1 MELPT
6 PFDTRIYNEIINSL
20 KKQYP
25 DNVISHLNKVNPKLY
40 SKVRKIA
47 KELGLS
53 PSEYCKQLG
62 FEVINGRQ
70 TTRAVAS
77 YDIQTMRKLLD
88 EFDINEARL
97 AAILNCSR
105 QNINDKLKR
114 NSSNADGTW
123 LMLLDSNE
131 ESQICNQIQE
141 MKDTEIGDKFSFSL
155 LTSRENPYK
164 KALIFREGTTVKVA
178 FELPATIE
186 NALQTN
192 NLDIFTA
199 KELQIVDM
207 LESIWIAQG
216 SQKSNG
222 QKRIYLDANQK
233 IKIKSLAAN
242 HNMEFADYL
251 DLQGFSYIDKRSVSD
266 EDILEKISKYADK
279 DRKIHLNST
288 DDDYFFFTS
297 RASRTHQNIY
307 QFFQSYGCHYER
319 GHDVGDTFEKHRQ
332 IIEQRYKVDSNRIY
346 ISSYDPYYGTLSSF
360 AVKNNLSLDKLIASF
375 GFERIAHKKDLP
387 TSYVPFDYTLE
398 LNKSDRLDEQNI
410 AAALASIC
418 NENGEV
424 YLDVTSYLYYILFLK
439 AKAENTN
446 ITSIVQTFGYTRVF
460 DRSRVENTVTQS
472 DKADDFMRD
481 AIHRFIV
488 NKIRELKALES
499 KYKVNISLQEG
510 ISRNKQLVIK
520 MKELYQC
527 KCQLCDPENPIPLI
541 CKDDGELYAE
551 VHHITSI
558 HEAQSDEDIN
568 YIDTYKNTLVLCPYH
583 HKFVHLH
590 HGGFKHL
597 VLEDDIFYLENDR
610 GERAQI
616 FINYHL

>member
-6 PFDTRIYNEIINSL
+6 PFDTRMDNEIINSL

-62 FEVINGRQ
+62 FKVINGRQ
-70 TTRAVAS
+70 TTGAVAS
-77 YDIQTMRKLLD
+77 YDIQTMRILLD

-123 LMLLDSNE
+123 LTLLDSNE

-199 KELQIVDM
+199 KELQIADV
-207 LESIWIAQG
+207 LESLWVTQG
-216 SQKSNG
+216 EQKSNG
-222 QKRIYLDANQK
+222 KKCIYLDANQK
-233 IKIKSLAAN
+233 LKIKSFAAN
-242 HNMEFADYL
+242 HNMELADYL
-251 DLQGFSYIDKRSVSD
+251 DLHGFSYIDKRSISND
-266 EDILEKISKYADK
+266 YILEKIRKYADK
-279 DRKIHLNST
+279 DGKIHINSA

-297 RASRTHQNIY
+297 RASRTHQDIY
-307 QFFQSYGCHYER
+307 QFFESYGYHYER
-319 GHDVGDTFEKHRQ
+319 GHDVGDTFEKHKK
-332 IIEQRYKVDSNRIY
+332 IIEKRYKVDSERIY

-360 AVKNNLSLDKLIASF
+360 AQKNNLSLDKLIASF

-387 TSYVPFDYTLE
+387 PSYVPFDYTLE
-398 LNKSDRLDEQNI
+398 LNKSGRLDEQNI

-418 NENGEV
+418 NKNGEV

-439 AKAENTN
+439 AKAKNTS

-460 DRSRVENTVTQS
+460 DRSIVESNVTQY
-472 DKADDFMRD
+472 DKADDFMQD
-481 AIHRFIV
+481 AIQRFV
-488 NKIRELKALES
+488 FNKIKELEALES
-499 KYKVNISLQEG
+499 KYKVNISLQER
-510 ISRNKQLVIK
+510 INRNKQLVIK

-527 KCQLCDPENPIPLI
+527 KCQLCDPQHPIPLI

-551 VHHITSI
+551 VHHITSF
-558 HEAQSDEDIN
+558 HEAQSDKDIN
-568 YIDTYKNTLVLCPYH
+568 HIDTYKNTLVLCPYH

-590 HGGFKHL
+590 HGGFNHL
-597 VLEDDIFYLENDR
+597 VSEDDIFYLENDR
-610 GERAQI
+610 GDRVQI